1 MLAEDLSHQLFAR
14 GEPICKQ
21 GDPGSTFYIIK
32 SGSVAVR
39 VKSPEGT
46 EAEVAQLHPG
56 NYFGEMSLLTGDPR
70 SSTCVAVEDCELLC
84 LDRDTFGVLLAENP
98 PVAQSMSDILA
109 ARSQATKAR
118 LVLERET
125 ALRSRTPEEE
135 AGSRRILERIRNI
148 FGFKR

>member
-1 MLAEDLSHQLFAR
+1 M
-14 GEPICKQ
+14 
-21 GDPGSTFYIIK
+21 
-32 SGSVAVR
+32 
-39 VKSPEGT
+39 
-46 EAEVAQLHPG
+46 
-56 NYFGEMSLLTGDPR
+56 
-70 SSTCVAVEDCELLC
+70 EDCELLC

-109 ARSQATKAR
+109 TRSQATKAR